1 LRATSDAYFALQ
13 ASKKAMGGVD
23 SGEKSDSAP
32 DTARTRRNKTY
43 LLLVLAIQRLLANWL
58 VSGDERQ
65 KMTLQPEGY
74 TKTGDFFS
82 ALLKGQSVRAVIM

>member
-1 LRATSDAYFALQ
+1 
-13 ASKKAMGGVD
+13 MGGVD

-32 DTARTRRNKTY
+32 DTARTRRTKTY
-43 LLLVLAIQRLLANWL
+43 LLLFLAVQRHLANWL

-82 ALLKGQSVRAVIM
+82 ALVRCRTFGAFRRTHIKISVNHI

>member
-1 LRATSDAYFALQ
+1 
-13 ASKKAMGGVD
+13 MGGVD
-23 SGEKSDSAP
+23 FGEKSDSAP

-82 ALLKGQSVRAVIM
+82 ALIRCRAFSPRSLEFVELTLGLG